1 MGKENYVSIEVAKLL
16 KEKGYDWVSDSMYR
30 NNYRLKDD
38 IKDKYPGLSDDGYLD
53 LLKKN
58 GGELEEDEVY
68 GYYEDPVIITCKNDK
83 LYFDLYPGMICARPS
98 LYEAQ
103 KWLREK
109 HNIHLDVRCVG
120 YSRPLRRADYRCEVF
135 AVDNREYSE
144 SKIYHRYEDS
154 LNEGI
159 LKAVEMI

>member
-16 KEKGYDWVSDSMYR
+16 KEKEYDWVSDSMYR

-38 IKDKYPGLSDDGYLD
+38 IKDKYPWLSDDGYLD

-83 LYFDLYPGMICARPS
+83 LYFDCTLEWY
-98 LYEAQ
+98 AQ
-103 KWLREK
+103 GQVYTK
-109 HNIHLDVRCVG
+109 HKNGCVKNTT
-120 YSRPLRRADYRCEVF
+120 YT
-135 AVDNREYSE
+135 
-144 SKIYHRYEDS
+144 
-154 LNEGI
+154 
-159 LKAVEMI
+159 